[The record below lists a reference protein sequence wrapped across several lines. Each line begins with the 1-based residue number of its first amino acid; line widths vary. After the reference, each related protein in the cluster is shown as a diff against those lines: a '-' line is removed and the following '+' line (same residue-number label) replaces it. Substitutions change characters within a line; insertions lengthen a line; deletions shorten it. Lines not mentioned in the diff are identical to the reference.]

1 MALPLIHQTDDE
13 IGFHWQSDD
22 GTPATLEDLIA
33 MPGAEAD
40 RWLPTH
46 LEALDDVLIQ
56 VAGRFGEV
64 LGGAREPSADERT
77 ELTRVHRMIDRL
89 SHEYHVAHQSSGLP
103 TDLRA
108 GQIIGTGALMSIRAR
123 STLGMMGPAPFDAE
137 LDAPG
142 PGIVGGRAG
151 MHRVDPAIA
160 SLGGRWLVVSDDGRR
175 LPATLSMLLF
185 DSSGIDKDA
194 TLTEHREAL
203 MSVTEAAAGL
213 GGEPVATS
221 GAIDWLLFDWVMA
234 HRDSPDGGAV
244 QITGG
249 RVADAAMIVSA
260 AAASATVR
268 SRFDPG
274 LLDLPSQ
281 AAGHS

>member
-13 IGFHWQSDD
+13 IGFHWQNED
-22 GTPATLEDLIA
+22 GAAMALVDLIA

-64 LGGAREPSADERT
+64 LGGAREPSADEQT
-77 ELTRVHRMIDRL
+77 ELTWVHRMIDRL
-89 SHEYHVAHQSSGLP
+89 SHEYSVAHRSSGLP
-103 TDLRA
+103 GALRA

-123 STLGMMGPAPFDAE
+123 SALGMMGPAPFDGE
-137 LDAPG
+137 LDSPG
-142 PGIVGGRAG
+142 AGVVGGRAG

-160 SLGGRWLVVSDDGRR
+160 ALGGRWLVVTDEGRR

-185 DSSGIDKDA
+185 DSSGVDKEA

-203 MSVTEAAAGL
+203 VSVTEAAAEV
-213 GGEPVATS
+213 GGEPVAAS
-221 GAIDWLLFDWVMA
+221 GAVDWLLFDWVMA

-249 RVADAAMIVSA
+249 RVSDAEMIVAA
-260 AAASATVR
+260 AAASARVR

-274 LLDLPSQ
+274 LLDLPE
-281 AAGHS
+281 APVTT

>member
-13 IGFHWQSDD
+13 IGFHWQSQD
-22 GTPATLEDLIA
+22 GTPMALVDLIA

-64 LGGAREPSADERT
+64 LGGAREPSTQERP
-77 ELTRVHRMIDRL
+77 ELTRAHRMIDRL
-89 SHEYHVAHQSSGLP
+89 SHEYHEAHQGCGLP
-103 TDLRA
+103 GDVRA

-123 STLGMMGPAPFDAE
+123 SALGMMGPAPFDGE

-142 PGIVGGRAG
+142 PGIVGGLAQ
-151 MHRVDPAIA
+151 MHRVDPKIA
-160 SLGGRWLVVSDDGRR
+160 SAGGRWLVVTDDGRR

-185 DSSGIDKDA
+185 DSSGVDKDS

-203 MSVTEAAAGL
+203 VSVTRAAAGV
-213 GGEPVATS
+213 GGDPVATS
-221 GAIDWLLFDWVMA
+221 GAVDWLLFDWVMA
-234 HRDSPDGGAV
+234 HRDSQDSGAV

-249 RVADAAMIVSA
+249 RVSDAEMIVAA
-260 AAASATVR
+260 AAASARVR

-274 LLDLPSQ
+274 LLDLPE
-281 AAGHS
+281 APVTT